1 MSEQEAEALREL
13 LAETNKEISK
23 VQEECSLL
31 AELILRKK
39 LKNITEYRASTVQL
53 TNRGRT
59 KAAEPKEVKEPKEK
73 KKREKK
79 AEASADPPAKKPR
92 KSSAKTDSQADQQS
106 TAIVDSKESAA
117 DVVDEDNES
126 VMSE

>member
-1 MSEQEAEALREL
+1 M
-13 LAETNKEISK
+13 
-23 VQEECSLL
+23 

-79 AEASADPPAKKPR
+79 AEYVPSHSPPTR
-92 KSSAKTDSQADQQS
+92 TL
-106 TAIVDSKESAA
+106 
-117 DVVDEDNES
+117 
-126 VMSE
+126 